1 MERDKYDLLLSI
13 LRDYY
18 GQQNQ
23 TGGFTPNPEHAAG
36 ELASLISTFVGPGT
50 NGNGVYP
57 LEHTTVPPVG
67 PYLPNTF
74 AAPLVDPRQS
84 FWPHSDVREPVPE
97 PADACLH
104 RLLDIS
110 ERANRDITA
119 MRKMR
124 GAISAGFTPIVG
136 YAARESPIQ
145 SVNDIA
151 GEWGDD
157 EELKRKRNRE
167 AQKRFRDRQKRLKND
182 LESEYTVLCDIADQL
197 EEANIGLEHKL
208 YLEMKTVAVSEI
220 ILLAFKHQALETNS
234 ILNFVLTEN
243 QKESVA
249 KKGKESQDAVGPDCQ
264 SPPEELDTVS
274 VVDMSPELQQ
284 IYQKAYQIKE
294 PSSLYMYYREWQI
307 ESKHLHSRSENQ
319 KGSAGSEEIMVSRMN
334 DLYKVWMI
342 NLLLYPDNFDR
353 VFADNAAPAE
363 QAEGLWSFISDKLYE
378 GMEEAQIQSLHKEFS
393 TYSKDFDNC
402 DHEIKKAWEKLAE
415 IEDTFN
421 TAPKSMREASAIHL
435 KLCAQSRICDTLVR
449 KSWNNAIDFASRFME
464 SIGHRNAF
472 MCNTLA
478 SPYPVDWISITE
490 RVIEKAQSNGIQLN
504 TNE

>member
-1 MERDKYDLLLSI
+1 MEQDKYNLLLSI

-23 TGGFTPNPEHAAG
+23 TGGFTSNPEHAAG

-57 LEHTTVPPVG
+57 IEYPTVPPMG

-74 AAPLVDPRQS
+74 VAPSL
-84 FWPHSDVREPVPE
+84 WPQPDVREPVPE
-97 PADACLH
+97 PADACIH
-104 RLLDIS
+104 RLLDIA
-110 ERANRDITA
+110 ERASRDITA

-136 YAARESPIQ
+136 YTARESPIQ
-145 SVNDIA
+145 SMTDIA

-157 EELKRKRNRE
+157 DELKRKRNRE
-167 AQKRFRDRQKRLKND
+167 AQKRFRDRQKRMKSD
-182 LESEYTVLCDIADQL
+182 LESEYIMLCDTADQL
-197 EEANIGLEHKL
+197 EEANIELEHKL

-220 ILLAFKHQALETNS
+220 ILLAFKNQALETNS
-234 ILNFVLTEN
+234 ILNFVLTEK
-243 QKESVA
+243 QKERVTM
-249 KKGKESQDAVGPDCQ
+249 KGKESEAAVGPDCQ
-264 SPPEELDTVS
+264 SPPEELNTVFN
-274 VVDMSPELQQ
+274 VDISPGLKQ

-294 PSSLYMYYREWQI
+294 PSSLYLYYREWQI

-319 KGSAGSEEIMVSRMN
+319 KGSTASEELMVSRMN
-334 DLYKVWMI
+334 ELYKVWMI

-353 VFADNAAPAE
+353 VFADNSAPAE
-363 QAEGLWSFISDKLYE
+363 QAEGLWSFISDELYKS
-378 GMEEAQIQSLHKEFS
+378 MEEAQIQSLHKEFRK
-393 TYSKDFDNC
+393 YSEESDIC
-402 DHEIKKAWEKLAE
+402 DHDIKKAWEKLAE
-415 IEDTFN
+415 IEETFN

-435 KLCAQSRICDTLVR
+435 NLCAQSRICDALVR

-472 MCNTLA
+472 MCNILA
-478 SPYPVDWISITE
+478 SPYTVDWIAITE
-490 RVIEKAQSNGIQLN
+490 IVLNKAQSNGIPLIAS
-504 TNE
+504 E